1 MCDWF
6 QSLKRDVAFFHA
18 AFDRMFDLE
27 IEFQSLKRDVAF
39 FHLATSFTC
48 SWLPTSFNRSSA
60 MWPSSTAMWPS
71 STARKRLETVQPRLM
86 FQSLKRDV
94 AFFHIIF
101 AGHMVAL
108 IIVSIAQA
116 RCGLLPL
123 WLDCPCRASRQSF
136 QSLKRDVAF
145 FHLMT
150 SDAGPSAPGVSIA
163 QARCGLLPHEDI
175 QKLFRACDVSIAQAR
190 CGLLPLWEL
199 SRAEVPF

>member
-60 MWPSSTAMWPS
+60 MWPSSTVV
-71 STARKRLETVQPRLM
+71 KRRADQMKQVR

-94 AFFHIIF
+94 AFFH
-101 AGHMVAL
+101 
-108 IIVSIAQA
+108 
-116 RCGLLPL
+116 RP
-123 WLDCPCRASRQSF
+123 
-136 QSLKRDVAF
+136 
-145 FHLMT
+145 
-150 SDAGPSAPGVSIA
+150 
-163 QARCGLLPHEDI
+163 
-175 QKLFRACDVSIAQAR
+175 
-190 CGLLPLWEL
+190 
-199 SRAEVPF
+199 